1 MPATKPFRN
10 QRTRFR
16 NYSPPYG
23 DKAVYDR
30 FYPSAGVPPRGGFP
44 SRRNG
49 RLVDFWDPREY
60 AAIILFE
67 TAPGIRAYEERP
79 ERLQLRDGPSWHF
92 YVPHFRLE
100 TDRGPVV
107 VELSASGAPATP
119 QQEIVADMARAHYAT
134 RGTRFVGI
142 SHTVI
147 KEKSRAADAHALLRY
162 LSVQPSESDAILA
175 ADALADGCVTVA
187 DVQRKSGVSHGRL
200 LALVRSGELA
210 ISGRGPVGQSSVL
223 VRPGFRA

>member
-30 FYPSAGVPPRGGFP
+30 FFLSEGVRPRGGFP

-67 TAPGIRAYEERP
+67 TAPCIRAYEERP
-79 ERLQLRDGPSWHF
+79 ERLQLRDGPSWYF

-100 TDRGPVV
+100 TDQGPVV
-107 VELSASGAPATP
+107 VELSASGAPANLR
-119 QQEIVADMARAHYAT
+119 QEIVADMARAHYAT
-134 RGTRFVGI
+134 RGIRFVGI

-162 LSVQPSESDAILA
+162 LSVQPSGSDAILA
-175 ADALADGCVTVA
+175 SDALADGGVTVA
-187 DVQRKSGVSHGRL
+187 DVQRMSDVSHGRL

-210 ISGRGPVGQSSVL
+210 IAGRGPVGQSSAL
-223 VRPGFRA
+223 ARPGFRA